1 MAEVTLEFIGRA
13 VERLQEDN
21 VIIIGMLRQLSA
33 RIDSIDEQLA
43 GMRHQLDG
51 LTRRESR
58 LDRQFDALLRRVD
71 ERGVE

>member
-1 MAEVTLEFIGRA
+1 
-13 VERLQEDN
+13 
-21 VIIIGMLRQLSA
+21 
-33 RIDSIDEQLA
+33 
-43 GMRHQLDG
+43 